1 MILKSLQ
8 SSGATPSSARLH
20 TPASYPLQVRIPVSK
35 VPSDNDLVLA
45 AADDPSC
52 IELQFE
58 NTIAAFAVVG
68 EVVVGLCMS
77 LGVSLGVGQA
87 VGEEVR
93 LSVGLRAA
101 ARLQLGWVNRSCGG
115 LRL

>member
-45 AADDPSC
+45 AADDSARV
-52 IELQFE
+52 ELQFE
-58 NTIAAFAVVG
+58 NTVAAFAVVG
-68 EVVVGLCMS
+68 EVVVGLCVGLSM
-77 LGVSLGVGQA
+77 GLGVG
-87 VGEEVR
+87 
-93 LSVGLRAA
+93 
-101 ARLQLGWVNRSCGG
+101 
-115 LRL
+115 